1 MENVNG
7 LVLDM
12 VADLY
17 KRAQEGERYYGETL
31 DLKYEIQALRSLCFR
46 MAPEPF
52 GYYDRPDY
60 ELGSI
65 GGLKETV

>member
-7 LVLDM
+7 LMLDM

-31 DLKYEIQALRSLCFR
+31 DFKYEIQALKARIQ
-46 MAPEPF
+46 
-52 GYYDRPDY
+52 
-60 ELGSI
+60 ELEAR
-65 GGLKETV
+65 LND